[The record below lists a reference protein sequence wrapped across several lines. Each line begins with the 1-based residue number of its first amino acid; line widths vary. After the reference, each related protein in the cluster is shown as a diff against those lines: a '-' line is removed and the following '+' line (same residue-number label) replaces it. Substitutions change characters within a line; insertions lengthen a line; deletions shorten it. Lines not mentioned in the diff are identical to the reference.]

1 MEIKFKEINN
11 KAKIS
16 IIKYQPQLCERATY
30 FIDESSW
37 LKVLRK
43 RMAEDIKIN
52 GTSDEFLMDECYQI
66 GEATELEFPL
76 SEAKRLIVELLNINN
91 KNYGDE

>member
-1 MEIKFKEINN
+1 METKIK
-11 KAKIS
+11 
-16 IIKYQPQLCERATY
+16 IIKYQPELSNGATY

-43 RMAEDIKIN
+43 RMADDIKIN

>member
-1 MEIKFKEINN
+1 METKIK
-11 KAKIS
+11 

-30 FIDESSW
+30 FLDEKSW

-43 RMAEDIKIN
+43 RMADDIKTN

-91 KNYGDE
+91 KN

>member
-1 MEIKFKEINN
+1 
-11 KAKIS
+11 
-16 IIKYQPQLCERATY
+16 
-30 FIDESSW
+30 
-37 LKVLRK
+37 
-43 RMAEDIKIN
+43 MAEDIKIN

-66 GEATELEFPL
+66 GEATEIEFPL